1 MVINWLRNWKYS
13 KKHIDATITIQ
24 KHVRGSIARQRVQ
37 KIVEDLETKQLTMLL
52 WHEIT
57 QRSKRIT
64 AMGENTRMDFETKID
79 VVPEYMNVMRT
90 YQKERSKMVNQI
102 IGLDTYIQQMEN
114 DGEPL
119 PRRMFPVK
127 SLFIQGKQIKLC
139 TS

>member
-1 MVINWLRNWKYS
+1 MVLNWLRNWKYS
-13 KKHIDATITIQ
+13 KEHIDAAITIQ
-24 KHVRGSIARQRVQ
+24 KYYRGNVARKRVE
-37 KIVEDLETKQLTMLL
+37 KIVEDLETKQLTMLM

-79 VVPEYMNVMRT
+79 TVPEYMTIMRA

-102 IGLDTYIQQMEN
+102 VGLDTYIQQMEN

-119 PRRMFPVK
+119 PRRMFPLR
-127 SLFIQGKQIKLC
+127 SLFIQGKQIKKC

>member
-1 MVINWLRNWKYS
+1 MVLNWLWNWKYS
-13 KKHIDATITIQ
+13 KEHIDAVITIQ
-24 KHVRGSIARQRVQ
+24 KYFRGNVARQRVQ
-37 KIVEDLETKQLTMLL
+37 KIVEDLETKQLTMLI

-64 AMGENTRMDFETKID
+64 AMGENTQMDFETKINTL
-79 VVPEYMNVMRT
+79 PEYMNVMRA

-102 IGLDTYIQQMEN
+102 VGLDTYIQQMEN

-127 SLFIQGKQIKLC
+127 SLFVQGIKIC
-139 TS
+139 KS

>member
-1 MVINWLRNWKYS
+1 MVLNWIRNWKYS
-13 KKHIDATITIQ
+13 KEHIDAIVTIQ
-24 KHVRGSIARQRVQ
+24 KYLRGHIARKRVQ

-57 QRSKRIT
+57 QRTKRIT
-64 AMGENTRMDFETKID
+64 AMGENTQMDFETKIETI
-79 VVPEYMNVMRT
+79 PEYMNVMRA
-90 YQKERSKMVNQI
+90 YHKERSKLVSQI
-102 IGLDTYIQQMEN
+102 VGLDTHVKQMEN

-127 SLFIQGKQIKLC
+127 SLFIQGKQIKIY